1 MIVGNGLIAN
11 AFKDFDQEEV
21 IFYASGVSNSLET
34 DELQFLREENLI
46 RKSIA
51 ENPGKIFIYFSTC
64 SIYDSSKNGSAYV
77 NHKLKM
83 EHLVKSECGNY
94 LIARVSNAVGMGGN
108 QNTLINFL
116 VNSIKNQTNIAAHIN
131 ATRNLIDVQD
141 VVQIVL
147 NLIKSKQLNRIVN
160 VAYLSDYPVV
170 QIISIV
176 EKHLNLKANLD
187 LVNAGQ
193 SYSIDVKQV
202 ENYFHQQGLENKKVY
217 LSNILKKYF

>member
-1 MIVGNGLIAN
+1 MIVGNGLIAK
-11 AFKDFDQEEV
+11 AFRDFDQEGV

-34 DELQFLREENLI
+34 DEFQFLREESLI

-51 ENPGKIFIYFSTC
+51 ENPGNLFVYFSTC

-83 EHLVKSECGNY
+83 EHLVKSECAQF
-94 LIARVSNAVGMGGN
+94 LIARVSNAVGNGGN

-116 VNSIKNQTNIAAHIN
+116 VNSIKNQKNIAAHIN

-147 NLIKSKQLNRIVN
+147 NLIKSKQLNSIVN

-202 ENYFHQQGLENKKVY
+202 ENYFHQHNLENKKVY
-217 LSNILKKYF
+217 LSNILKRYF